1 MPNPLS
7 QELRLQGL
15 VKQELELKR
24 RRRLEFHPEVE
35 ARYEQDEGPSRRRW
49 LVRGG
54 VVGLMIWNLF
64 VFNDWFMRNDQFGAV
79 LSWRLLMTAY
89 GACILTAIWRNWVSP
104 RAREWILAGAL
115 PMVMLCAC
123 VILRL
128 TSNEMRMYDPFV
140 FSLAFLV
147 INISL
152 PLRFRQ
158 ALWMSGITLPLT
170 ALSVGTDERL
180 PEQARIFAI
189 GLMAGTTLF
198 TLQACYRIERSSRYS
213 YLLRLRETLAF
224 RAAERRAD
232 GFARLSQTDPLT
244 GLPNRRAFDLA
255 MPSRWQEAALTRRW
269 LALVLIDVDNFKQY
283 NDLYGHPAGD
293 ACLKRVGEA
302 MREHLPPQAFLG
314 RIGGEEFAVLVQAD
328 SAAQCQRVAE
338 GLRQAVEAMA
348 LPHGATER
356 GVVTISLGL
365 ALRSPSVD
373 GRADSFMASA
383 DAALYDAKH
392 RGRNRCAQA
401 SNYGD
406 LEAPAAARAG
416 S

>member
-1 MPNPLS
+1 MSKSLDHELS
-7 QELRLQGL
+7 LQAG
-15 VKQELELKR
+15 VRHELELKR
-24 RRRLEFHPEVE
+24 RWKLAFQPEVE
-35 ARYEQDEGPSRRRW
+35 ARYEHDEGPARERW

-54 VVGLMIWNLF
+54 VIGLLIWNLF
-64 VFNDWFMRNDQFGAV
+64 LINDWFIRREDFGVV
-79 LSWRLLMTAY
+79 LAWRSVMTVY
-89 GACILTAIWRNWVSP
+89 GAGLLTAIARGWLRP
-104 RAREWILAGAL
+104 AAREWLLASAL

-123 VILRL
+123 MVLRG
-128 TSNEMRMYDPFV
+128 TRNEVRMYDPFV

-147 INISL
+147 LNISL

-158 ALWMSGITLPLT
+158 ALWMSGIALPLT
-170 ALSVGTDERL
+170 ALFVGFDHLL
-180 PEQARIFAI
+180 PEQARIFSI
-189 GLMAGTTLF
+189 GLMACTVLF
-198 TLQACYRIERSSRYS
+198 TLQACHRIERGSRYS

-232 GFARLSQTDPLT
+232 GFARLSQTDALT

-255 MPSRWQEAALTRRW
+255 LPSRWQEAADDRRW

-293 ACLKRVGEA
+293 ACLKRVGET
-302 MREHLPPQAFLG
+302 MRANLPPQAFLG
-314 RIGGEEFAVLVQAD
+314 RIGGEEFAALVQGE
-328 SAAQCQRVAE
+328 SALQCQMVAE
-338 GLRQAVEAMA
+338 RLRQAVEAMG
-348 LPHGATER
+348 LPHGGTER
-356 GVVTISLGL
+356 GVLTISLGL

-373 GRADSFMASA
+373 GRIDSFMASA

-406 LEAPAAARAG
+406 LAPAVRAAG
-416 S
+416 

>member
-1 MPNPLS
+1 MSRSLHH
-7 QELRLQGL
+7 ELQLQAAVKHELARRPGWRLT
-15 VKQELELKR
+15 
-24 RRRLEFHPEVE
+24 FAPEVE
-35 ARYEQDEGPSRRRW
+35 ARYEHDEGPLRQRW
-49 LVRGG
+49 LLRGG
-54 VVGLMIWNLF
+54 VVGLLIWNLF
-64 VFNDWFMRNDQFGAV
+64 LLNDWFTRADQFGAV
-79 LSWRLLMTAY
+79 LGWRSLMTVY
-89 GACILTAIWRNWVSP
+89 GVVLLTGIWRGWLSP
-104 RAREWILAGAL
+104 AVREWLLAGSL

-128 TSNEMRMYDPFV
+128 STNEMRTYDPFV

-158 ALWMSGITLPLT
+158 ALWVSGITLPLT
-170 ALSVGTDERL
+170 ALSVATDERL
-180 PEQARIFAI
+180 PEQARIFAL

-198 TLQACYRIERSSRYS
+198 TLQACYRMELGARHS

-232 GFARLSQTDPLT
+232 GFARLSQTDALT

-255 MPSRWQEAALTRRW
+255 LPSRWQEAADTRRW

-302 MREHLPPQAFLG
+302 MRAHLPPQAFLG
-314 RIGGEEFAVLVQAD
+314 RIGGEEFAVLVQAE
-328 SAAQCQRVAE
+328 SALQCQMVAE
-338 GLRQAVEAMA
+338 GLRQAIEGLA
-348 LPHGATER
+348 LPHGGAER

-406 LEAPAAARAG
+406 LAPPARTG
-416 S
+416 